1 MSVIDNQSRNT
12 NLFEFIAMVAAMS
25 ALVALTIDAMLPG
38 LPAIGQDLNV
48 TDANHTQL
56 VITFIFIGMVI
67 GSLFFGP
74 LSDSIGRKPA
84 ISISMVVFLIGSFIA
99 WQSESFTTMLVSRI
113 IQGLG
118 VAGPRIIA
126 IAMVRDRFEGNHLAR
141 VMSFINALF
150 ILMPAIAPSIGQA
163 MLAIANWRA
172 IFVLFMVV
180 GVCIWIWV
188 AIRQP
193 ETNLVENRKPFSL
206 KIVWASFLVVITTR
220 TTLFYT
226 IALGALFGAFLGY
239 LSASQQIF
247 EQSFGVVS
255 DFPKYF
261 AILALGFGSASLLN
275 AKIVMMW
282 GMRSIVL
289 KSLSVFVVASVI
301 FGLTCLYYDGY
312 PPINIFM
319 VFAMITFMSLSIAFG
334 NLNAMSMN
342 PLGAHAGMGAAVISA
357 LSTSI
362 ALPIGIF
369 SGLLYDG
376 RLYAIAISFALCGSI
391 ALAITVRV
399 GAEKVAT
406 G

>member
-188 AIRQP
+188 AIR
-193 ETNLVENRKPFSL
+193 SL
-206 KIVWASFLVVITTR
+206 R
-220 TTLFYT
+220 TFC
-226 IALGALFGAFLGY
+226 F
-239 LSASQQIF
+239 
-247 EQSFGVVS
+247 
-255 DFPKYF
+255 
-261 AILALGFGSASLLN
+261 
-275 AKIVMMW
+275 
-282 GMRSIVL
+282 
-289 KSLSVFVVASVI
+289 
-301 FGLTCLYYDGY
+301 
-312 PPINIFM
+312 
-319 VFAMITFMSLSIAFG
+319 
-334 NLNAMSMN
+334 
-342 PLGAHAGMGAAVISA
+342 A
-357 LSTSI
+357 LSSSSSV
-362 ALPIGIF
+362 A
-369 SGLLYDG
+369 G
-376 RLYAIAISFALCGSI
+376 RTRMS
-391 ALAITVRV
+391 
-399 GAEKVAT
+399 
-406 G
+406 